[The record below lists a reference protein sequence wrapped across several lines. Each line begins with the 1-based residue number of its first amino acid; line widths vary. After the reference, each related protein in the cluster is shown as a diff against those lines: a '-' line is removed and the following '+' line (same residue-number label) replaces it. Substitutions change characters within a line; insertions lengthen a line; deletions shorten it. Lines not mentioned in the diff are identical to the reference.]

1 MSIEVRYKIK
11 YAQCGLAPKF
21 AECNPRLCMYYD
33 THVHRT
39 EAAGGIVMIP
49 LDEDHLEKEYSG
61 TLKATA
67 FAGIAIPET
76 ACIGFAC
83 YAQRPNE
90 YQNLCYINV
99 GTAHITLGDIANA
112 VAKGQSY
119 KVERPLLLQT
129 TKMQGSA
136 LEKGKL
142 AIEITSLKMGAKARM
157 VPMNQCIL
165 GAPIAQIDSMLN
177 AFINRRVEH
186 ERRIKDTWRGIT
198 NVRAPMDISSAG
210 IELTQSSFIPI
221 EGFAM
226 AEPVEMNAAYL
237 QNAYERV
244 MIRRGLNP
252 KHDFDSLE
260 RPYKAE
266 VMAEVACFAGQ
277 MYDYI
282 PDQANANKRG
292 KDNPVY
298 HPEWVTGFED
308 MNNAATSEAG
318 DCEDT
323 TDTNKNGFAGLRSI
337 VPIDAKVYP
346 HLAKLRDIAS
356 HYTFFMTL
364 ATVHGAKADDQTE
377 QIGAHMY
384 GLLLPAHQIRAALQT
399 NTIGA
404 QVLAHLPIASSK
416 SSAGLP
422 TLICE
427 GTGRIRPM
435 GPGPTLTVKGTMRS
449 AVIEGA
455 IGKNHPAAYDPIIA
469 ERMLISRRVRS
480 KGGMKTELPHDYGAP
495 SNFYL
500 GNLLL
505 VTNEFI
511 DKGYNVGAIICG
523 QINPETNQITRGAT
537 FVDIVNQH
545 ENFALIPCE
554 PIPQPIM
561 NVMHESVA
569 LRAPPRPYILN
580 KSNPMS
586 GVEKHPLLEKL
597 KSRVHGFNRTGTAPF
612 GPVDVFMRDHQ
623 FNGPLLKRMGDE
635 LSQIGAVYKVDYE
648 LEHITNSMHTYRV
661 SIFLDHEKALK
672 ATKPR

>member
-1 MSIEVRYKIK
+1 MSIQVSYKLK
-11 YAQCGLAPKF
+11 YAECGLAPKF

-39 EAAGGIVMIP
+39 EAGGGIVMIP

-67 FAGIAIPET
+67 FTGIAIPET

-90 YQNLCYINV
+90 AQNLCYINA
-99 GTAHITLGDIANA
+99 GTAHIRLGDIAA
-112 VAKGQSY
+112 SFSRGQSY

-129 TKMQGSA
+129 TKLLGDV

-142 AIEITSLKMGAKARM
+142 AIEITSFQMDGSARM

-165 GAPIAQIDSMLN
+165 GASISQIDSMLN
-177 AFINRRVEH
+177 AFINRRVDH
-186 ERRIKDTWRGIT
+186 ERRIKDTWPGIS

-210 IELTQSSFIPI
+210 IELTESSFIPI

-226 AEPVEMNAAYL
+226 AEPIEMNAAYL

-244 MIRRGLNP
+244 MVRRGLNP

-266 VMAEVACFAGQ
+266 VMAEVCCFAGQ

-292 KDNPVY
+292 KDNRVY

-323 TDTNKNGFAGLRSI
+323 TDTNKNGFAGLKST
-337 VPIDAKVYP
+337 VPIDANAHP
-346 HLAKLRDIAS
+346 QLMELREIAS

-384 GLLLPAHQIRAALQT
+384 GLLLPAHQIRAALKT
-399 NTIGA
+399 NSIGD
-404 QVLAHLPIASSK
+404 QVLAHLPIASSE

-435 GPGPTLTVKGTMRS
+435 GPGPMLTVKETLRS

-455 IGKNHPAAYDPIIA
+455 ITKDHPVSYDPLIV
-469 ERMLISRRVRS
+469 ERMLISRKIRS
-480 KGGMKTELPHDYGAP
+480 KNGMKTELPHDYGAP

-523 QINPETNQITRGAT
+523 QINRDSNQITRGAT

-545 ENFALIPCE
+545 DDFALIPCE

-569 LRAPPRPYILN
+569 LRAPPRPYVLDRS
-580 KSNPMS
+580 KPMS
-586 GVEKHPLLEKL
+586 GVERHPLLEKL
-597 KSRVHGFNRTGTAPF
+597 KSRVQGFKRTGTAPF

-623 FNGPLLKRMGDE
+623 FNEALLKRMGDE
-635 LSQIGAVYKVDYE
+635 LSQIASVYKVDYE

-661 SIFLDHEKALK
+661 SIFLDHEKARASVK
-672 ATKPR
+672 SR